1 MTYVP
6 STRTAAQRE
15 ADRKADEQWM
25 KNHGRTTVQDDS
37 KLTTAGW
44 GAAALVGHPAAAA
57 H

>member
-25 KNHGRTTVQDDS
+25 KNHAQTTTVQDDPAAG
-37 KLTTAGW
+37 TGW